1 MSNSAVAQW
10 HIEHEAGQAVKRAG
24 LEYDHPVRAIL
35 EKTAVIAGVRQGVVR
50 VPDESGELV
59 TLDERIRQ
67 MKSDPRYSALFPQPE
82 GRVAKGDGQR
92 ISENFEKIAAGTVE
106 VE

>member
-1 MSNSAVAQW
+1 MTESAVARW
-10 HIEHEAGQAVKRAG
+10 HIEQESGEAVRRAA
-24 LEYDHPVRAIL
+24 LPYDHPVRAIL
-35 EKTAVIAGVRQGVVR
+35 EKSAVIAGVRQAVVR

-82 GRVAKGDGQR
+82 GRVPKGDGQR
-92 ISENFEKIAAGTVE
+92 ISENFDRIAAGTVE